1 MADMPAL
8 AIPRGNAQLEALHLV
23 VVWWL
28 HHLRSPPLP
37 PYAGVLVIKF
47 ATMDTTVK
55 LAKVTK

>member
-28 HHLRSPPLP
+28 YPPH
-37 PYAGVLVIKF
+37 AGVLVIKF